1 MKLKKASPKQ
11 NGLAKLP
18 KSVRNKMGYMEE
30 GGTVTGGFGGSTVP
44 QRSLYQT
51 RKNEKAWNDRK
62 NSLEAQIEK
71 VKGTPEA
78 RALVEAYR
86 SHVKSMRNGGRLRAS
101 KKAGC

>member
-1 MKLKKASPKQ
+1 MR
-11 NGLAKLP
+11 
-18 KSVRNKMGYMEE
+18 SVTKPIKG
-30 GGTVTGGFGGSTVP
+30 GGSVSQT
-44 QRSLYQT
+44 SLYQT

-78 RALVEAYR
+78 KPLVEAYR
-86 SHVKSMRNGGRLRAS
+86 SHMKTMRNGGRLRAS